1 MSDKILCTQPLYRLY
16 PAAAL
21 TYSMLT
27 TYASLYLSIS
37 CIPVFHTC
45 HCLCVMPWASVYL
58 SNTSITCYFYKWLLP
73 AIGYLIPPSDMHQCG
88 MAVVGCYTHKCK
100 FSTINQNALQ
110 LLASH
115 KVKLP

>member
-1 MSDKILCTQPLYRLY
+1 
-16 PAAAL
+16 
-21 TYSMLT
+21 MLT
-27 TYASLYLSIS
+27 DNINLYKFVLEHKLHS
-37 CIPVFHTC
+37 CFYTC
-45 HCLCVMPWASVYL
+45 DCLCVMPWASVYL

-73 AIGYLIPPSDMHQCG
+73 PIGYLIPPSDMHQCG